1 MKGKSHKLINELLW
15 AAALALSL
23 SAPAPL
29 AISQATN
36 HSAAQPSSSKR
47 TIVKKVTGTITEID
61 HPRAGT
67 SLTIMGT
74 DGITYQYGVEE
85 GRIVGATAGT
95 LKVGDRVSV
104 EFYNLITNSPPIIYG
119 NPIRTVLL
127 PPSNQQQVNNAAPT
141 AASAGSNRQSAP
153 SPSGDKVAV
162 AGGTVAAR
170 YIEALQ
176 KGDFRTVIDLSYGYQ
191 AEVAQIKAQ
200 NPQVLWP
207 KLTNQYYDAKIAAL
221 SRKPGSGTY
230 LATFLQGMTGD
241 PAQQIQFMQNMV
253 LPNAKWKVTET
264 RTEHVRDQFDGHEY
278 DRTVVYI
285 TVAFPT
291 LNDSPFVD
299 GEFLK
304 ETILE
309 VDLNAKLEQ
318 VMTVGRVAQGD
329 TPWDAPVTIMNAKW
343 QREGLAGM
351 GGLSAEAFGG
361 KAPYIWKPVCGPY
374 DLSNS
379 IINQPTNQ
387 QVPASLVV
395 NLQRFPTNVAFP
407 LHCSLTVTD
416 GKGQSDAVGITV
428 PQMLTG
434 VSELCYVRE
443 PWFSRGQGRPAQS
456 NMCLNPLRATDTA
469 SASNSST
476 ALVPPSTEAPP
487 STPGADQG
495 NSYGGRTASAGCNGY
510 ADCFKAGIKS
520 YEAANQA
527 EAMADFQAASDA
539 DPKQGQ
545 AWYWQGIVMLKGH
558 QINQVGQ
565 LARVWDKALS
575 LGSLVAISACH
586 ERGIQPCERGDL
598 MLSSKSV
605 AFSRGS
611 TQFFNVPPQQTEPGR
626 ILNNAAFA
634 HVTYGFK
641 TGGKNYTFDFVPSTW
656 QTCKFD
662 LMVQCPQSGFAEQ
675 LILAQY
681 VAQTLPKLASGGFGP
696 GAGAAPAGSKPDA
709 TQQLAA
715 GDSNSHGA
723 NAGEADTILIDTDTG
738 PVRVKNFHK
747 RSLGQ
752 DEFGDEILEK
762 TPAHVTTYGAEMSCF
777 YDSKRKGCFSI
788 ELLEKSDHSDELR
801 SQHSLMDM
809 LGVSLQDFC
818 KLPVAVVSVESS
830 VEGTKVSTPPAI
842 CPNGQFHNQ

>member
-1 MKGKSHKLINELLW
+1 MKERSHKVINELLW
-15 AAALALSL
+15 ATALGLSL
-23 SAPAPL
+23 SAPASF
-29 AISQATN
+29 AISQTGN
-36 HSAAQPSSSKR
+36 NFAAQTSSSKPS
-47 TIVKKVTGTITEID
+47 IVKKVTGTITEID

-67 SLTIMGT
+67 TLTIMGT
-74 DGITYQYGVEE
+74 DGTTYMYGVEE
-85 GRIVGATAGT
+85 GKIVGATAAT

-127 PPSNQQQVNNAAPT
+127 PPSHQPQVNKAAPT

-153 SPSGDKVAV
+153 SPSGDKVTG

-221 SRKPGSGTY
+221 SKRPDSGTY

-253 LPNAKWKVTET
+253 LPNANWKVTET
-264 RTEHVRDQFDGHEY
+264 RTEHAQDAFDGHEY

-285 TVAFPT
+285 TVTFPT

-309 VDLNAKLEQ
+309 VDLNAKLQQ

-361 KAPYIWKPVCGPY
+361 KAPYTWKPVCGSY

-379 IINQPTNQ
+379 IINQPANQ

-416 GKGQSDAVGITV
+416 GNGQSDAVGITV

-434 VSELCYVRE
+434 VSDLCYVRE
-443 PWFSRGQGRPAQS
+443 PWFSRGQGRPQQS
-456 NMCLNPLRATDTA
+456 NMCLNPIRATDTA
-469 SASNSST
+469 SAT
-476 ALVPPSTEAPP
+476 I
-487 STPGADQG
+487 
-495 NSYGGRTASAGCNGY
+495 ASAEPPAPVSSVGGAPLAGTPSNVAPSACGDY
-510 ADCFKAGIKS
+510 DGCFKAGLAS
-520 YEAANQA
+520 YQRT
-527 EAMADFQAASDA
+527 DWSAASA
-539 DPKQGQ
+539 AFTAATQQQPTKGEP
-545 AWYWQGIVMLKGH
+545 WYWLGVVLLRD
-558 QINQVGQ
+558 GQ
-565 LARVWDKALS
+565 PHTAGELAGFWDKSLS
-575 LGSLVAISACH
+575 LGAPVVIAACH
-586 ERGIQPCERGDL
+586 ERGFQPCERGEL
-598 MLSSKSV
+598 WLSKTAISFRV
-605 AFSRGS
+605 GRDQQLFS
-611 TQFFNVPPQQTEPGR
+611 VPPSEVEPGR
-626 ILNNAAFA
+626 LLNNSAAA
-634 HVTYGFK
+634 HISYGFK
-641 TGGKNYTFDFVPSTW
+641 VSGKNYVFDFEAPGV
-656 QTCKFD
+656 QCVHN
-662 LMVQCPQSGFAEQ
+662 LMVQCPADGTMKQ
-675 LILAQY
+675 LIIAQY
-681 VAQTLPKLASGGFGP
+681 VSQALPKLASGALAVIP
-696 GAGAAPAGSKPDA
+696 RSGAAER
-709 TQQLAA
+709 
-715 GDSNSHGA
+715 NST
-723 NAGEADTILIDTDTG
+723 ETDRAS
-738 PVRVKNFHK
+738 VQIQV
-747 RSLGQ
+747 GQ
-752 DEFGDEILEK
+752 
-762 TPAHVTTYGAEMSCF
+762 
-777 YDSKRKGCFSI
+777 
-788 ELLEKSDHSDELR
+788 
-801 SQHSLMDM
+801 SQ
-809 LGVSLQDFC
+809 
-818 KLPVAVVSVESS
+818 
-830 VEGTKVSTPPAI
+830 
-842 CPNGQFHNQ
+842 